1 MFLIFVAAGL
11 LSGAFR
17 ALHEAGVWNIGQT
30 VIADFSHILHDD
42 SPLGVVLGGFFRLH
56 RPSHRKRRGVVF
68 RLPHTGIVLVFAR
81 QPCRIFFPV
90 K

>member
-42 SPLGVVLGGFFRLH
+42 SPLGVVLGGFFGYTAHPTVSDAAWYFVYLI
-56 RPSHRKRRGVVF
+56 PVLFWFLRGS
-68 RLPHTGIVLVFAR
+68 RAASSSR
-81 QPCRIFFPV
+81 
-90 K
+90 